1 MATSTQAHRL
11 LQVATPLGADVLLLV
26 GFSGK
31 EALSWLF
38 RFHLDLL
45 AENKKEIAF
54 DKLLGQKV
62 LVSVM
67 LPSGKQRFF
76 GGICSRVSEGRRDP
90 TFTHYRMEV
99 VPQAWL
105 LTQRVQSRIFQH
117 VSVPDI
123 LKKVFAGLDVI
134 FEIHGTFHPRDYC
147 VQYRESDFDFASR
160 LMEEEGI
167 FYFFKH
173 TKDGHKMVVANTSQ
187 SHPDVPEQI
196 KVIYEEVEGG
206 VREEMRIQD
215 WEKGQEL
222 RSGKYTLWDH
232 CFELPHKHLE
242 AEKLVTDA
250 IQVGKVNH
258 KLLVS
263 GNDKL
268 EVYDYP
274 GGYAQRFDGVDAGGG
289 DKPADLQKI
298 FEDNKRT
305 VEIRIQQTAL
315 PGLRIRGA
323 SDCRQFVSG
332 HKFTLER
339 HFNADGVYVLTEV
352 EHEASLAADYRSG
365 EGDQLTYENKFTCI
379 PLTLPFRPPRTTEK
393 PVVKGTQTAVVVGPA
408 GEEIFTDKYSRIK
421 VQFHWDR
428 QGKFNADSSCWIRV
442 ATNWAGK
449 GWGFL
454 QIPRIG
460 QEVIV
465 DFLEGDP
472 DNPIVIGSVYNA
484 EQMPA
489 GKLPA
494 DKNSSGLKS
503 NSTLGG
509 GGYNGLIMTDS
520 KGKEMITLHGQKDMS
535 TTIEHDETVHIM
547 HDRTE
552 TVDNNETITIHA
564 NRTETVDK
572 NETITIHA
580 NRTETV
586 DQNESITVSGNRT
599 RNVAKNETVTVA
611 LTRTHTVGINEAI
624 TVGAAQQ
631 VTVGAIRALTVGA
644 SQTTNIG
651 ASHSVTVGAG
661 QTVKVAANQSIDVGA
676 NLTEKVAG
684 NYEENVAKSKKAE
697 IGEDM
702 GVQVGKHLSFSAGEQ
717 IVLKTGDAEIIM
729 KKDGT
734 IQIKGKDITIE
745 GSGKI
750 TGKAASDMVLKG
762 GSKITLN

>member
-1 MATSTQAHRL
+1 MATSTQTHRL
-11 LQVATPLGADVLLLV
+11 LQVTTPLGPDVLLLL
-26 GFSGK
+26 GFSGR
-31 EALSWLF
+31 EALSRLF
-38 RFHLDLL
+38 RFDLELL
-45 AENKKEIAF
+45 ADSKKEIAF
-54 DKLLGQKV
+54 DKLLGQKI
-62 LVSVM
+62 LVSAA
-67 LPSGKQRFF
+67 LPNGKQRFF
-76 GGICSRVSEGRRDP
+76 GGICSSVSEGGRDEK
-90 TFTHYRMEV
+90 FTHYKMEM

-117 VSVPDI
+117 ISVPDI
-123 LKKVFAGLDVI
+123 LKKVFTGFDVA
-134 FEIHGTFHPRDYC
+134 FEIQGTFHPRDYC

-173 TKDGHKMVVANTSQ
+173 AKDGHKMVVANTSQ
-187 SHPDVPEQI
+187 SHPEVPEQS
-196 KVIYEEVEGG
+196 KAIYEEIEGG
-206 VREEMRIQD
+206 VRGEMRIQE

-315 PGLRIRGA
+315 PGLYIRGA

-339 HFNADGVYVLTEV
+339 HFNADGAYVLTEV
-352 EHEASLAADYRSG
+352 EHKAMLAADYRSG
-365 EGDQLTYENKFTCI
+365 EGDQVTYENRFTCI
-379 PLTLPFRPPRTTEK
+379 PLALPFRPSLVTEK

-408 GEEIFTDKYSRIK
+408 GDEIFTDKYSRIK

-428 QGKFNADSSCWIRV
+428 QGKYNADSSCWIRV

-494 DKNSSGLKS
+494 EKNTSGLKT

-509 GGYNGLIMTDS
+509 GGYNGLVMTDT

-547 HDRTE
+547 NNRTE
-552 TVDNNETITIHA
+552 TVDN
-564 NRTETVDK
+564 

-599 RNVAKNETVTVA
+599 RNVAKNESVTVA

-631 VTVGAIRALTVGA
+631 VTVGALRALTVGA

-661 QTVKVAANQSIDVGA
+661 QAVTVGAGQTVKVAADQSIDVGGS
-676 NLTEKVAG
+676 LTEKVAG